1 MIGGGVGHATPLILD
16 IVKRQGVC
24 KTGVEMS
31 PCDSIIIVE
40 AVKLLVKR
48 KLNVLTAETGGT
60 GQATSL
66 IEEIDERARE
76 NVLSDCKVVVEITPW
91 APM

>member
-1 MIGGGVGHATPLILD
+1 VIGGGVGHATPLILD
-16 IVKRQGVC
+16 IVERQGVC
-24 KTGVEMS
+24 KTGVEIY

-48 KLNVLTAETGGT
+48 KLNVDTAETGGG
-60 GQATSL
+60 GQLSLL

-76 NVLSDCKVVVEITPW
+76 NVISDFKVVVEITPC
-91 APM
+91 